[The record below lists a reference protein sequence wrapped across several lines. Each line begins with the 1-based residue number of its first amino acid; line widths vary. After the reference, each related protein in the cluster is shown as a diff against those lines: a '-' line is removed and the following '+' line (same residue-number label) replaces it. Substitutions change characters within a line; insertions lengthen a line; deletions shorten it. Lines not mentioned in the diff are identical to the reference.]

1 MTAQALWCIAPGRAE
16 IRPGDPGEGIAVR
29 TLFSGISR
37 GTERLVA
44 NGLVPVSEHA
54 RMRGPGMEGDFPFPV
69 KYGYCNVGRIDE
81 GAHKGRAVFALF
93 PHQTAY
99 RLPMA
104 SLTLLPDALP
114 PERAVL
120 AANMETALNILW
132 DSGAGA
138 GDRIAVIG
146 AGVVGALV
154 AWLAARLPGA
164 EVTLADITPA
174 RSALADALGM
184 PFAAPQDLPQN
195 CDVVIHTSASEAG
208 LAQALAVAGMG
219 ATVVEASWH
228 GDRQVA
234 VPLGAAF
241 HSRRLRLIS
250 SQVGHLPA
258 DRSPRWTYARRMAK
272 ALDLLCDPALD
283 VLISGESDF
292 ADLPGVYAD
301 ILAAPGTLCHRIRF
315 TPH

>member
-1 MTAQALWCIAPGRAE
+1 MTAQALWCVAPDRAE
-16 IRPGDPGEGIAVR
+16 IRPAAMGDGVAIEA
-29 TLFSGISR
+29 LYSGISR
-37 GTERLVA
+37 GTERLVSK
-44 NGLVPVSEHA
+44 GKVPVSEHE
-54 RMRGPGMEGDFPFPV
+54 RMRGPGMEGAFPFPV
-69 KYGYCNVGRIDE
+69 KYGYCSVGRIME
-81 GAHKGRAVFALF
+81 GPLEGRCTFALF
-93 PHQTAY
+93 PHQTLY
-99 RLPMA
+99 RLPQA
-104 SLTLLPDALP
+104 SLTLLPEALP

-154 AWLAARLPGA
+154 AKLAVGMPGA
-164 EVTLADITPA
+164 DVTSVDINPDRADLA
-174 RSALADALGM
+174 SALGF
-184 PFAAPQDLPQN
+184 PFAAPQDAPQD

-208 LAQALAVAGMG
+208 LELALSIAGLG

-228 GDRQVA
+228 GDTSVA
-234 VPLGAAF
+234 VPLGGPF

-258 DRSPRWTYARRMAK
+258 DRLPRWSYPRRMAK
-272 ALDLLCDPALD
+272 ALDLLCDPVLD

-301 ILAAPGTLCHRIRF
+301 ILAAQETLCHRIRYK
-315 TPH
+315 

>member
-1 MTAQALWCIAPGRAE
+1 MTAVALWCVGPDRAE
-16 IRPGDPGEGIAVR
+16 IRPADMGEGIAVE

-44 NGLVPVSEHA
+44 RGLVPVSEHD
-54 RMRGPGMEGDFPFPV
+54 RMRGPGMEGAFPFPV
-69 KYGYCNVGRIDE
+69 KYGYCNVGRITE
-81 GAHKGRAVFALF
+81 GAHTGRAVFALF

-99 RLPMA
+99 RLPLE

-114 PERAVL
+114 PERGIL

-154 AWLAARLPGA
+154 AWLASALPGA
-164 EVTLADITPA
+164 DVTLSDINPDRAT
-174 RSALADALGM
+174 LAAALGVA
-184 PFAAPQDLPQN
+184 FALPDDLPAD
-195 CDVVIHTSASEAG
+195 CDVVIHTSATGAG
-208 LAQALAVAGMG
+208 LTRALSVAGMG

-228 GDRQVA
+228 GDKPVSI
-234 VPLGAAF
+234 PLGAAF

-258 DRSPRWTYARRMAK
+258 DRLPRWTYARRMAK
-272 ALDLLCDPALD
+272 ALDLLSDPALD
-283 VLISGESDF
+283 VLISGESAF
-292 ADLPGVYAD
+292 ADLPRVYAD
-301 ILAAPGTLCHRIRF
+301 ILSAPGTLCHRIRF
-315 TPH
+315 TR